1 MDSILLPPA
10 SLRLLM
16 DPSEMGLVPKAVD
29 GAQQQRIPPGTSGT
43 SRRTGSGAPPPP
55 TPPTAAPPL
64 TFVLM
69 KEFLAHYTL
78 SVVLACNARIVVWGM
93 GSAWLPTLIAPAP
106 PTPDGAAPLLTCVAM
121 KA

>member
-16 DPSEMGLVPKAVD
+16 DPSEMGLVPKAAD
-29 GAQQQRIPPGTSGT
+29 GAQQHRIPPGTSGT
-43 SRRTGSGAPPPP
+43 PQRTGSGAPPPP

-78 SVVLACNARIVVWGM
+78 SVVMACNARIVVWGM
-93 GSAWLPTLIAPAP
+93 GSAWPQLITPAP
-106 PTPDGAAPLLTCVAM
+106 PTPDIAAPPLTCVAM